1 MNSMT
6 IALAAT
12 LAIASVPAVA
22 NAADD
27 VSTADRSFIAMV
39 SQGGLFEV
47 MAGQVGVDQG
57 NSQDIKDQAATE
69 VHDHQLVGDKLKS
82 IAAEAGLQVD
92 SSLNPQ
98 FQKELDDLK
107 ALSGPAFD
115 AAYLKDMK
123 AIHAKDGAAFA
134 VEAKS
139 GSNPKLKAFAAET
152 HRIVERHIG
161 ELNAVGPEK

>member
-1 MNSMT
+1 MNYRT
-6 IALAAT
+6 IVLAAT
-12 LAIASVPAVA
+12 LAIVSVPTVA

-27 VSTADRSFIAMV
+27 VSAAGRSFVAMV

-57 NSQDIKDQAATE
+57 NSQDIKDQGATE
-69 VHDHQLVGDKLKS
+69 VHDHQLAGDKLRS
-82 IAAEAGLQVD
+82 IAADAGIQID
-92 SSLNPQ
+92 ATLNPS

-134 VEAKS
+134 AEAKS
-139 GSNPKLKAFAAET
+139 GSDPKLKAFAAET